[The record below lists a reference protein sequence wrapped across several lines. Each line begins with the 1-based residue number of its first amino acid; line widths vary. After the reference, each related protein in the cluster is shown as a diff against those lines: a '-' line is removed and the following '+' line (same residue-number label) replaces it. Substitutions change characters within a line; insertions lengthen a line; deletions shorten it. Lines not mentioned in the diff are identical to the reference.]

1 MPTLFISGTYL
12 TGKGTLAQGTGS
24 LLLQAPVQ
32 SHQQILLP
40 DRYIYIHTDTY
51 MYPMSELAPLLPLTS
66 HLRIHFTQA
75 VLQLYSIAVLQQ
87 TYGVSANSP
96 PSLPTGF

>member
-1 MPTLFISGTYL
+1 
-12 TGKGTLAQGTGS
+12 
-24 LLLQAPVQ
+24 
-32 SHQQILLP
+32 
-40 DRYIYIHTDTY
+40 

-75 VLQLYSIAVLQQ
+75 VLQLYSIAMLQQ

-96 PSLPTGF
+96 PYFLEAFSLFFPTMLHALPQMQQRLIKVKYGGIKLITRKS